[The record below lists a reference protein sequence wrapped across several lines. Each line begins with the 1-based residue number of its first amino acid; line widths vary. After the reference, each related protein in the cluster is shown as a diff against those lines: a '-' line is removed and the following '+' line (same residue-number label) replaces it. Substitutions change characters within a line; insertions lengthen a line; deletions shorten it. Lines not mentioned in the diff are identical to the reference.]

1 MRPLDTHRRGRSIY
15 ISWVLLLALQSN
27 VATSDAADDVIPRRV
42 LVFGG
47 NGFLGAATVEKLV
60 EAGDD
65 ITMVNRGNVYWDVKE
80 RIFPKVRNIVC
91 DREKNVSS
99 CSELTSFVDNS
110 PLFDVVIDF
119 SARVNTSIRDA
130 AELLK
135 AKVGLYILIST
146 DSVYDVCDKTHKGPS
161 LETDAVRPA
170 DPEESDLLIEHNG
183 YGDRKLRV
191 EEELLRQRQDG
202 GFPFI
207 ILRLPDV
214 IGPRDNTYRWWIYQ
228 LWIKVSTLMIDKP
241 VSMPKFLTTYT
252 LSFVYVEDVARTVKT
267 LMTSGPQIRDQ
278 AINLAYPQTFHLGD
292 VLNDVIAELGV
303 STKVKVD
310 ESVSGN
316 HFYLYPSVVRGPV
329 DVTKAENLFKW
340 SPTPWKEAL
349 AATVRFHEAAP
360 ADPRFT
366 RQFDDVIQIM
376 AQQMFGDRRTEFFE
390 TLEQLYDV
398 KLDHFKYPRDE
409 L

>member
-1 MRPLDTHRRGRSIY
+1 MLHRFTLAALIVGSAEIEECNFHGGVRFARECALPHPTLCYSTC
-15 ISWVLLLALQSN
+15 LLYLQ
-27 VATSDAADDVIPRRV
+27 
-42 LVFGG
+42 
-47 NGFLGAATVEKLV
+47 
-60 EAGDD
+60 
-65 ITMVNRGNVYWDVKE
+65 
-80 RIFPKVRNIVC
+80 
-91 DREKNVSS
+91 
-99 CSELTSFVDNS
+99 
-110 PLFDVVIDF
+110 
-119 SARVNTSIRDA
+119 
-130 AELLK
+130 
-135 AKVGLYILIST
+135 
-146 DSVYDVCDKTHKGPS
+146 
-161 LETDAVRPA
+161 
-170 DPEESDLLIEHNG
+170 
-183 YGDRKLRV
+183 
-191 EEELLRQRQDG
+191 
-202 GFPFI
+202 
-207 ILRLPDV
+207 
-214 IGPRDNTYRWWIYQ
+214 
-228 LWIKVSTLMIDKP
+228 
-241 VSMPKFLTTYT
+241 
-252 LSFVYVEDVARTVKT
+252 T

-292 VLNDVIAELGV
+292 VLDDVIAELGV

-349 AATVRFHEAAP
+349 AATVHFHEAAP